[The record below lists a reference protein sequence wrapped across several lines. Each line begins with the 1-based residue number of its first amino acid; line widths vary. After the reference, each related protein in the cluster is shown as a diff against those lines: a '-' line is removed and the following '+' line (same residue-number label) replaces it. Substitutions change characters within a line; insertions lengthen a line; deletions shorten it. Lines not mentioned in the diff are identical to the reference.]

1 MPTGSNTQRK
11 NASVRSK
18 TPLLLQ
24 KRNTS
29 AAGEAEAVGRRKCL
43 CRSCLWFAVVGIGEV
58 SNAVGTV
65 DALADQ
71 FASGGSYASGAMQT
85 HPRFVSQSV
94 RFHCAPTIRMHV
106 VQLAELAAVIAHH
119 GPALLYRHST
129 VPPEA
134 INSYWTASRVRLDLW
149 HQTLARFNRAKNSG
163 NHYRMRCWWQDHMGV
178 LEEILASELLTR
190 VIAAIA
196 EGSDRAGHRDE
207 FSPIAQAIY
216 LSHLEARNRVQAA
229 ILDRRG
235 CTVSDAVRLNRLR
248 CMIERWIDVLIG
260 QLAGHDLELARYGID
275 IERTTAHA
283 KDYELSVASPTRE
296 TIAWLT
302 RASMTDAIRQ
312 KVAKNP
318 SLPQANRDVADSALL
333 ILRPDLFDSVGNLK
347 SLWMHR
353 IENDSDRTDHM
364 IGEYLRPD
372 VEESP
377 TASAFDMIHAAALS
391 QWFR

>member
-1 MPTGSNTQRK
+1 
-11 NASVRSK
+11 
-18 TPLLLQ
+18 
-24 KRNTS
+24 
-29 AAGEAEAVGRRKCL
+29 
-43 CRSCLWFAVVGIGEV
+43 
-58 SNAVGTV
+58 
-65 DALADQ
+65 
-71 FASGGSYASGAMQT
+71 
-85 HPRFVSQSV
+85 
-94 RFHCAPTIRMHV
+94 MHV

-119 GPALLYRHST
+119 GPALLHRHSS

-134 INSYWTASRVRLDLW
+134 VNGYWTASRLRLDLW

-178 LEEILASELLTR
+178 LEEILASEILTR
-190 VIAAIA
+190 VVAAIA
-196 EGSDRAGHRDE
+196 DGTDRAGQRDE

-260 QLAGHDLELARYGID
+260 QLAGHDPELVRYGID
-275 IERTTAHA
+275 IDRTTAHA
-283 KDYELSVASPTRE
+283 RDCGLGITSPARE
-296 TIAWLT
+296 TVAWLT
-302 RASMTDAIRQ
+302 RTTMTDTLRQ

-318 SLPQANRDVADSALL
+318 ALPQANRDVADSTLL
-333 ILRPDLFDSVGNLK
+333 ILRPDMFDSVGTLK

-353 IENDSDRTDHM
+353 IENDSHRTDQM
-364 IGEYLRPD
+364 IGDYLRP
-372 VEESP
+372 ELETSP
-377 TASAFDMIHAAALS
+377 TASAFDMIHSAALS